1 MDNLINDQQPVTS
14 SPAHASNEVVDVT
27 ACIPSLVRHAK
38 LQGFLTHEDIERLVP
53 ACADD
58 PEMAGQIL
66 DLLGQSGVSVN
77 STYDELDVAEGGEAD
92 DESLERED
100 NDLLA
105 AYLKQVRRTQIL
117 TREEEFAYFARI
129 DAAIDG
135 GQGSQALRLRNEV
148 VQRNLRLV
156 VSLAR
161 RYLNRGLPLGD
172 LIQEGNIGLL
182 KAVDKFDLR
191 RGYKLS
197 TYAFYW
203 IRQSIVR
210 ALCKHGRTISIPS
223 HLFEKLNRIAA
234 AQAELSE
241 DLDRLPTVAELA
253 EHTAMPVEDLSAALK
268 TAYQQTSLKS
278 VLGEHAD
285 ETDPECIRV
294 LMTGPAG
301 HDDYEQ
307 EFLPDLAHVLAS
319 LSKQEQETLSLRFGL
334 RDGVELTLEDVG
346 ARFNVTRERI
356 RQIEQ
361 KALRKLRHP
370 TRFRQLQELS
380 EAKPTQSGPGFDDFA
395 KEAA

>member
-1 MDNLINDQQPVTS
+1 MDNLINDQQPVIS
-14 SPAHASNEVVDVT
+14 SSAHASNEVLDVT
-27 ACIPSLVRHAK
+27 ACIPSLVRQAK

-66 DLLGQSGVSVN
+66 DLLVQSGVSVN

-307 EFLPDLAHVLAS
+307 EFLPDLAQVLAS
-319 LSKQEQETLSLRFGL
+319 LSKQEQEILSLRFGL

-356 RQIEQ
+356 RQIEE

-370 TRFRQLQELS
+370 TRLRQLMELS
-380 EAKPTQSGPGFDDFA
+380 QSEAQQSGPGFADFA

>member
-1 MDNLINDQQPVTS
+1 MEHPINNQQPVTS
-14 SPAHASNEVVDVT
+14 SPAHTSNEVVDVT
-27 ACIPSLVRHAK
+27 TCIPSLVRHAK

-66 DLLGQSGVSVN
+66 DLLGQSGVTVT
-77 STYDELDVAEGGEAD
+77 STYDELDVSENEESD
-92 DESLERED
+92 DESLERQD
-100 NDLLA
+100 FDLLA
-105 AYLKQVRRTQIL
+105 DYLKQVRRTQIL
-117 TREEEFAYFARI
+117 TREEEFAFFARI
-129 DAAIDG
+129 EAAIAG
-135 GQGSQALRLRNEV
+135 RQESEALRLRNEV

-172 LIQEGNIGLL
+172 LIQEGNLGLL

-203 IRQSIVR
+203 IRQSMVR
-210 ALCKHGRTISIPS
+210 ALCKHSRTISIPS

-241 DLDRLPTVAELA
+241 DLDRQPTIAEL
-253 EHTAMPVEDLSAALK
+253 VERTGIPTDELSAALK

-285 ETDPECIRV
+285 ETDPECIKV
-294 LMTGPAG
+294 LMMGPAS
-301 HDDYEQ
+301 HDDSEQ
-307 EFLPDLAHVLAS
+307 ELLPDLAQVLAS
-319 LSKQEQETLSLRFGL
+319 LSRQEQEILSLRFGL

-356 RQIEQ
+356 RQIVE

-370 TRFRQLQELS
+370 TRLRQLQDFS
-380 EAKPTQSGPGFDDFA
+380 ETSPTRSGPGFDDFT
-395 KEAA
+395 KDAA

>member
-1 MDNLINDQQPVTS
+1 MDNLINDQQPVIS
-14 SPAHASNEVVDVT
+14 SSAHASNEVLDVT
-27 ACIPSLVRHAK
+27 ACIPSLVRQAK

-66 DLLGQSGVSVN
+66 DLLVQSGVSVN

-307 EFLPDLAHVLAS
+307 EFLPDLAQVLAS
-319 LSKQEQETLSLRFGL
+319 LSKQEQEILSLRFGL

-370 TRFRQLQELS
+370 TRFRQVQELF

-395 KEAA
+395 KDAA

>member
-1 MDNLINDQQPVTS
+1 MDNLINDQQPVIS
-14 SPAHASNEVVDVT
+14 SSAHASNEVLDVT
-27 ACIPSLVRHAK
+27 ACIPSLVRQAK

-66 DLLGQSGVSVN
+66 DLLVQSGVSVN

-319 LSKQEQETLSLRFGL
+319 LSKQEQEILSLRFGL

-370 TRFRQLQELS
+370 TRLRQLMELS
-380 EAKPTQSGPGFDDFA
+380 QSEAQQSGPGFADFA

>member
-1 MDNLINDQQPVTS
+1 MENLIHEQQPVTS
-14 SPAHASNEVVDVT
+14 STAHASNEVADVT

-38 LQGFLTHEDIERLVP
+38 LQGSLTHDDLERLVP

-66 DLLGQSGVSVN
+66 DLLGQSGVTVT
-77 STYDELDVAEGGEAD
+77 STYDELDVAENEDAD
-92 DESLERED
+92 DESLERQD
-100 NDLLA
+100 YDLLA
-105 AYLKQVRRTQIL
+105 VYLKQVRRTQIL
-117 TREEEFAYFARI
+117 TREEEVAFFARME
-129 DAAIDG
+129 AAIA
-135 GQGSQALRLRNEV
+135 GQQVSEALRLRNEV

-172 LIQEGNIGLL
+172 LVQEGNLGLL

-203 IRQSIVR
+203 IRQSMVR

-241 DLDRLPTVAELA
+241 DLDRQPTIAELV
-253 EHTAMPVEDLSAALK
+253 EHTGIPADELSAALK
-268 TAYQQTSLKS
+268 TAYQQISLKS
-278 VLGEHAD
+278 VLGEQAD
-285 ETDPECIRV
+285 ETDPECIKV
-294 LMTGPAG
+294 LMMGPAG
-301 HDDYEQ
+301 HDDAEP
-307 EFLPDLAHVLAS
+307 ELLPDVGQVMAT
-319 LSKQEQETLSLRFGL
+319 LSKQEQEILSLRFGL

-356 RQIEQ
+356 RQIVE

-370 TRFRQLQELS
+370 TRLRQLQDFS
-380 EAKPTQSGPGFDDFA
+380 EISLTRSGPGFEDFT
-395 KEAA
+395 KSAA

>member
-1 MDNLINDQQPVTS
+1 MDNLINDQQPVIS

-129 DAAIDG
+129 DAAIAG
-135 GQGSQALRLRNEV
+135 GKESEALLLRNEV

-307 EFLPDLAHVLAS
+307 EFLPDLAQVLAS
-319 LSKQEQETLSLRFGL
+319 LSKQEQEILSLRFGL

>member
-14 SPAHASNEVVDVT
+14 SPAHASNEVVDV
-27 ACIPSLVRHAK
+27 AAFIPSLVRHAK

-66 DLLGQSGVSVN
+66 DLLGQSGVAVT
-77 STYDELDVAEGGEAD
+77 STYDELDVYEDGEAD
-92 DESLERED
+92 DESLECED
-100 NDLLA
+100 NDLLTG
-105 AYLKQVRRTQIL
+105 YLKKVRRTQIL
-117 TREEEFAYFARI
+117 TREEEFTFFARI
-129 DAAIDG
+129 DAAIAG
-135 GQGSQALRLRNEV
+135 GQESEALRLRNEV

-156 VSLAR
+156 FSLAR

-182 KAVDKFDLR
+182 KAVDKFELR

-203 IRQSIVR
+203 IRQSMVR

-253 EHTAMPVEDLSAALK
+253 EHTAMPAEDLSAALK
-268 TAYQQTSLKS
+268 TAHQQTSLKS

-294 LMTGPAG
+294 LMKGPAG
-301 HDDYEQ
+301 PDDYEQ
-307 EFLPDLAHVLAS
+307 EFLPDLTQVLAS
-319 LSKQEQETLSLRFGL
+319 LSKQEQEILSLRFGL

-380 EAKPTQSGPGFDDFA
+380 ETKPTQSGPGFDDFA